1 MGQVRARQN
10 SEHREEIIQRRWAK
24 LDAIYRCLPGDGCRS
39 SYHPDADRSD
49 SGQTDESNGSGRGD
63 QQRLAIG
70 PPAVGAVE
78 TVAAILERASQI
90 TIQAWFTRI
99 QTDARVMS
107 VPLNYDD
114 RCGHLSQLFR
124 DLVSRLLSSKPVG
137 SKELGSAAAT
147 EHGAKPT

>member
-1 MGQVRARQN
+1 
-10 SEHREEIIQRRWAK
+10 
-24 LDAIYRCLPGDGCRS
+24 
-39 SYHPDADRSD
+39 
-49 SGQTDESNGSGRGD
+49 
-63 QQRLAIG
+63 
-70 PPAVGAVE
+70 VE

-114 RCGHLSQLFR
+114 RCGHLPQLFR